1 MWSTNGTLETSTK
14 INIKQGQIGIP
25 CTTEMIIVYSIS
37 KCAVSCILMS
47 FDQYVVLSMDGSP
60 SHNEMEHELPEH
72 LISEE

>member
-60 SHNEMEHELPEH
+60 VKEVLNFIYTIYSNV
-72 LISEE
+72 